1 MTALLITG
9 RVRRY
14 GYKIFLGKLVCT
26 VPSSVKCAV
35 HSTAVLVDTQ
45 EVVAAVWVGSFI

>member
-1 MTALLITG
+1 M
-9 RVRRY
+9 
-14 GYKIFLGKLVCT
+14 CT

-45 EVVAAVWVGSFI
+45 EVVAAVWVGSFIRVLLGSNIPVDL